1 MYLGTQLVR
10 TVSSLSKGGNETMD
24 FNNKYFKYTIW
35 TLLIVLI
42 IFYFAQLNFITNF
55 IKNIFT
61 ITIIPIIFA
70 SFFYYLLRP
79 LVQFLVK
86 RKVNRTIAVMSV
98 LFLIIGFISVLIAF
112 AGSAIIK
119 DFSSYYETIIE
130 YFKQAPERLEGFL
143 NQYGF
148 QSSFLENFESNL
160 LKASQTIFNAITQGM
175 SGWVSNITRFG
186 TIMILIPI
194 IVFFLLKDDELLY
207 ETIVKIIPSKVEERL
222 INIMKKI
229 DHLLQT
235 YFLGQIV
242 VAGILGILTYI
253 GYLIIGIP
261 NALFLATF
269 TMFLSIIPLLG
280 PFIGMIPAVFIGWTV
295 GPLMILKVIIVLV
308 VTQQLEGNIVRPKV
322 MGSRLNIHPMV
333 IIFLVIVAVT
343 LYGFIGAF
351 FVIPLYGVVRIII
364 KDVLSKRGIIKN
376 DK

>member
-1 MYLGTQLVR
+1 
-10 TVSSLSKGGNETMD
+10 MD

-35 TLLIVLI
+35 ILLIVLI
-42 IFYFAQLNFITNF
+42 VFYFVQLNFITNF

-86 RKVNRTIAVMSV
+86 IKLNRTIAVMSV
-98 LFLIIGFISVLIAF
+98 LFAIIAFISALVAF

-130 YFKQAPERLEGFL
+130 YFKQAPERLEGLL

-148 QSSFLENFESNL
+148 QSSFLENFESNV

-186 TIMILIPI
+186 TIIILIPI
-194 IVFFLLKDDELLY
+194 LVFFLLKDDQLLY
-207 ETIVKIIPSKVEERL
+207 KNVVKIIPERIEQRV
-222 INIMKKI
+222 INIMSKI
-229 DHLLQT
+229 DHMLQT

-242 VAGILGILTYI
+242 VAGILGVLTYI

-269 TMFLSIIPLLG
+269 TMILSIIPLLG

-295 GPLMILKVIIVLV
+295 GPFMILKVFIVLI

-322 MGSRLNIHPMV
+322 MGNRLNIHPMV
-333 IIFLVIVAVT
+333 IIFLVIIAVS

-351 FVIPLYGVVRIII
+351 FIIPLYGVIRIII
-364 KDVLSKRGIIKN
+364 KDLIKEHRN
-376 DK
+376 KEIQ